1 MPGTVHI
8 ANKIWTLTHCLVGE
22 KKKKK
27 ERWGGERLR
36 FLCLVGMREK
46 KVG

>member
-27 ERWGGERLR
+27 RKDEEGKDCVSFVWLA
-36 FLCLVGMREK
+36 
-46 KVG
+46 

>member
-22 KKKKK
+22 KKKKRK
-27 ERWGGERLR
+27 DEEVKDCVPFVWLA
-36 FLCLVGMREK
+36 
-46 KVG
+46 